1 MPNPPKGG
9 DGPMFFYGTEFKV
22 AVTANGVLV
31 VEKVPE
37 EPSGSD
43 PLSSGRRFGTDSKE
57 FRV

>member
-9 DGPMFFYGTEFKV
+9 DGPMFSYGTEFKV

-37 EPSGSD
+37 EP
-43 PLSSGRRFGTDSKE
+43 FGD
-57 FRV
+57 RVRCLGKY